1 MMTFDIFTKLAPA
14 LFVTST
20 IPGLCMTLAMSLGM
34 TVGVRKTMW
43 MMVGE
48 LTGVAIVVSTII
60 LGAAEYIH
68 SHQELFNSIRIFGAM
83 YLCYVAVKMW
93 QKANSKFELQEIEA
107 TDVKGFSLLLQGFF
121 TAISNPKLWIFMVSL
136 IPPFI
141 SSGESLA
148 PQMSLILAII
158 LTSEFTMLMIYAS
171 GGSGLKKVLSK
182 SGNVR
187 WLYRSSGSIIF
198 LLSIWMV
205 LD

>member
-1 MMTFDIFTKLAPA
+1 MMTFDILTKLTPA
-14 LFVTST
+14 IFVTST

-48 LTGVAIVVSTII
+48 LLGVSLVVSTII
-60 LGAAEYIH
+60 MGAAEYIH
-68 SHQELFNSIRIFGAM
+68 THQRVFELIRIFGAI
-83 YLCYVAVKMW
+83 YLCYVAIKMW
-93 QKANSKFELQEIEA
+93 KKANSPLDIQESSA
-107 TDVKGFSLLLQGFF
+107 DTTKGINLLLQGLI
-121 TAISNPKLWIFMVSL
+121 TALSNPKLWIFMVSL

-141 SSGESLA
+141 STDESLA

-158 LTSEFTMLMIYAS
+158 LTCEFTMLMVYAS

-182 SGNVR
+182 SNNVR

-198 LLSIWMV
+198 LLSIWLV
-205 LD
+205 LE

>member
-1 MMTFDIFTKLAPA
+1 
-14 LFVTST
+14 
-20 IPGLCMTLAMSLGM
+20 MS
-34 TVGVRKTMW
+34 
-43 MMVGE
+43 
-48 LTGVAIVVSTII
+48 
-60 LGAAEYIH
+60 
-68 SHQELFNSIRIFGAM
+68 
-83 YLCYVAVKMW
+83 
-93 QKANSKFELQEIEA
+93 
-107 TDVKGFSLLLQGFF
+107 
-121 TAISNPKLWIFMVSL
+121 VSL

-182 SGNVR
+182 SGNMR